1 MGNVMSDRR
10 LYKSVAKQILALIE
24 VGEFPAGSRLPG
36 ERELAERF
44 GVSRVV
50 VREAEISLETLG
62 YIEVRVG
69 SGAYVLDKS
78 NELAVFRSPAVDP
91 LELTEARAVF
101 EGESAA
107 LAASK
112 ISDEEL
118 RKLEESVRNMMGG
131 SDLTP
136 DEADKEFHLII
147 ANATE
152 NEAIIH
158 TIQTLWSMRE
168 ESQKHHSVY
177 SRVCEHDTAHRE
189 HEHSAIVD
197 ALREHDPIKARTAM
211 RQHFTRLL
219 DAMLVATEE
228 EAVEA
233 VRRQVSQSRERFSIS
248 SRIG

>member
-1 MGNVMSDRR
+1 MSDRR
-10 LYKSVAKQILALIE
+10 LYKTVAKQILALIE
-24 VGEFPAGSRLPG
+24 VGEFAPGSRLPG

-62 YIEVRVG
+62 HIEVKVG
-69 SGAYVLDKS
+69 SGAYVLDKGAGVLGS
-78 NELAVFRSPAVDP
+78 ALPSVGP

-107 LAASK
+107 LAAPI
-112 ISDEEL
+112 ISDEDIE
-118 RKLEESVRNMMGG
+118 KLEASVRGMTGEDG
-131 SDLTP
+131 LSP
-136 DEADKEFHLII
+136 DDADKAFHLTI
-147 ANATE
+147 ANASGNT
-152 NEAIIH
+152 AIIH
-158 TIQTLWSMRE
+158 TIENLWKMRE
-168 ESQKHHSVY
+168 DSQQHHGVY
-177 SRVCEHDTAHRE
+177 KRVCEHDSSHRE

-197 ALREHDPIKARTAM
+197 ALKGRDPVKARSAM

-219 DAMLVATEE
+219 DAMLAATEE

-233 VRRQVSQSRERFSIS
+233 VRKQLSQSRERFSIS

>member
-1 MGNVMSDRR
+1 MSDRR

-24 VGEFPAGSRLPG
+24 VGEFPVGSRLPG
-36 ERELAERF
+36 ERELAAKF

-69 SGAYVLDKS
+69 SGAYVLDKTK
-78 NELAVFRSPAVDP
+78 ELAAINAPAVDP

-107 LAASK
+107 LAAPN
-112 ISDEEL
+112 ISDAEIG
-118 RKLEESVRNMMGG
+118 KLEESVRKMMGG
-131 SDLTP
+131 SDQTP

-147 ANATE
+147 ANATG

-158 TIQTLWSMRE
+158 TIETLWSMRE
-168 ESQKHHSVY
+168 QSQKHHSVY
-177 SRVCEHDTAHRE
+177 GKVCEHDTAHRE
-189 HEHSAIVD
+189 HEHSAIVE
-197 ALREHDPIKARTAM
+197 ALKENDPIKARTAM

-233 VRRQVSQSRERFSIS
+233 VRRQVSQSRERFTIS

>member
-1 MGNVMSDRR
+1 MSDRR

-24 VGEFPAGSRLPG
+24 VGEFAPGSRLPG

-62 YIEVRVG
+62 HIAVKVG
-69 SGAYVLDKS
+69 SGAYVLEKPKGLLGTDIPQ
-78 NELAVFRSPAVDP
+78 VGP

-107 LAASK
+107 LAAP
-112 ISDEEL
+112 IITDEDIDKLDALVRGMTGGDEL
-118 RKLEESVRNMMGG
+118 S
-131 SDLTP
+131 P
-136 DEADKEFHLII
+136 DDADKAFHVTI
-147 ANATE
+147 AQASGNA
-152 NEAIIH
+152 AIIH
-158 TIQTLWSMRE
+158 TIETLWKMRE

-177 SRVCEHDTAHRE
+177 SLVCEHDTAHRE
-189 HEHSAIVD
+189 SEHMGIVD
-197 ALREHDPIKARTAM
+197 ALRERDPVKARSAM

-219 DAMLVATEE
+219 DAMLAATEE
-228 EAVEA
+228 EAVAA
-233 VRRQVSQSRERFSIS
+233 VKRQLSESRQRFTIS